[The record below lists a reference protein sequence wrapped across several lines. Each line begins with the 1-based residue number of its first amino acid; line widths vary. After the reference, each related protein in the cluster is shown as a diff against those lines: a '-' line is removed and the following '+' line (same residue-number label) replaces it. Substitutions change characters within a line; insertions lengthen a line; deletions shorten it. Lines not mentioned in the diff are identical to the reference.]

1 MRYLLLFIPLLSGC
15 VSTETVV
22 IKNNYLIPDKVQS
35 PTKPNLEAL
44 DDSKSLCS
52 TENFRKL
59 QVNILLLNQ
68 YIKSLNDVISYY
80 EKSID
85 DFNTIKEN
93 SISE

>member
-85 DFNTIKEN
+85 DFNAIKEN

>member
-1 MRYLLLFIPLLSGC
+1 MRYILLLLPLLCGC
-15 VSTETVV
+15 ASTETVV
-22 IKNNYLIPDKVQS
+22 IKNHYLIPDKVQQ
-35 PTKPNLEAL
+35 PDKPNLEVL
-44 DDSKSLCS
+44 DESKSLCS

-68 YIKSLNDVISYY
+68 YIKSLNDIISYY

-85 DFNTIKEN
+85 DFNTIKES